1 MTLDEL
7 VQSLRVRVGWLLPK
21 YGLIDDPRLGGYP
34 RNFLFRQV
42 RIERNG
48 VHAYVQEGSGK
59 LALTVANCTP
69 EAPCGE
75 VVLCYWCKVLAA
87 LHEVKAM
94 LRMVG
99 PRTHRKY
106 ISNVTVILGVV
117 PMDEWKRVRLLVDA
131 FRKDWSRVCAK
142 WPGSRWRGWVEL
154 DLLTGHKNEDLGI
167 YVHKTLT
174 ELGWDPTDPQDYVA
188 VHAHLILCHPRCGR
202 AGVAGHLAGIYPLTR
217 QVHVKSVFKDQE
229 VEEGVTR
236 FTTYMRKF
244 CPPKF
249 ALAGRGSRTCRPRHP
264 GVIRSYIRLQK
275 RFGGD
280 ALLIKGSILSDDEL

>member
-7 VQSLRVRVGWLLPK
+7 VQSQRVRVGWLLPK
-21 YGLIDDPRLGGYP
+21 YALIDDPRLSSYP

-48 VHAYVQEGSGK
+48 IHAYVNEGSGK

-87 LHEVKAM
+87 LDEVEAM

-99 PRTHRKY
+99 SRARRKS

-117 PMDEWKRVRLLVDA
+117 PMDEWKRVQALLAA
-131 FRKDWSRVCAK
+131 FRKDWSRICAK
-142 WPGSRWRGWVEL
+142 WLGSRWRGWVEL
-154 DLLTGHKNEDLGI
+154 DLLTGHKDEDLGI
-167 YVHKTLT
+167 YAYKTLT

-188 VHAHLILCHPRCGR
+188 VHAHLIMCHPRYSR
-202 AGVAGHLAGIYPLTR
+202 ADVAGHLASIYPLTR
-217 QVHVKSVFKDQE
+217 QVHVKSVFKDQT

-244 CPPKF
+244 RPPEF

-264 GVIRSYIRLQK
+264 GVIRDYIRLQH
-275 RFGGD
+275 RFRGNE
-280 ALLIKGSILSDDEL
+280 LLIKGSMPL

>member
-7 VQSLRVRVGWLLPK
+7 VQSQRPRVGWLLPK
-21 YGLIDDPRLGGYP
+21 YDLIYDPRLGGYP
-34 RNFLFRQV
+34 RNFLFLQV

-48 VHAYVQEGSGK
+48 VQAYVQEGSGK

-75 VVLCYWCKVLAA
+75 VVLCYWCKVMAA
-87 LHEVKAM
+87 LDEVQAM
-94 LRMVG
+94 LEMVG
-99 PRTHRKY
+99 SRRRRKF
-106 ISNVTVILGVV
+106 ISSVTIVLGVV
-117 PMDEWKRVRLLVDA
+117 PMDEWKRVKPLVDT
-131 FRKDWSRVCAK
+131 FRQDWSRICAR

-154 DLLTGHKNEDLGI
+154 DLLTGHKDEDLGI

-174 ELGWDPTDPQDYVA
+174 GLGWDPTDPQDYVA
-188 VHAHLILCHPRCGR
+188 VHAHVILCHPRFSR
-202 AGVAGHLAGIYPLTR
+202 DGVAGDLADIYPLTR

-229 VEEGVTR
+229 VEEGVAR

-244 CPPKF
+244 RPPIF

-264 GVIRSYIRLQK
+264 GVIRDYIRLQR
-275 RFGGD
+275 RFRGNE
-280 ALLIKGSILSDDEL
+280 LLIKGFTPLSDG